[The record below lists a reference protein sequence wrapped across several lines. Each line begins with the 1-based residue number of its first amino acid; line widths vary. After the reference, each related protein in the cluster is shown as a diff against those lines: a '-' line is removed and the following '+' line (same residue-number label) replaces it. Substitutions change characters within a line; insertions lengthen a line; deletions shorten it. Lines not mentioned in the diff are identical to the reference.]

1 MFVGYSGLNVS
12 LLDGRLRN
20 RFAFTYTNIDRDSYD
35 PDATPVR
42 TFDSRGKNERF
53 EYQGILNITQ
63 GIEATFGAE
72 REKSRLRTAAPSSF
86 DPDPIP
92 AHARATLESLYGQIS
107 VTPITGRSEEHT
119 SELQSPMRISYAVF
133 CLKTKKQ

>member
-1 MFVGYSGLNVS
+1 MRISDWSSDVCSSDLFNFADTREYSKVKEFVGYSGLNVA

-72 REKSRLRTAAPSSF
+72 R
-86 DPDPIP
+86 
-92 AHARATLESLYGQIS
+92 
-107 VTPITGRSEEHT
+107 SEEHT
-119 SELQSPMRISYAVF
+119 SELQSLMRISYAVF
-133 CLKTKKQ
+133 CLKKK

>member
-1 MFVGYSGLNVS
+1 MFVGYSGLYVA

-72 REKSRLRTAAPSSF
+72 RDKPRLRIGRASS
-86 DPDPIP
+86 
-92 AHARATLESLYGQIS
+92 RERVGQYGE
-107 VTPITGRSEEHT
+107 VPVV
-119 SELQSPMRISYAVF
+119 AV
-133 CLKTKKQ
+133 

>member
-1 MFVGYSGLNVS
+1 MRISDWSSDVCSSDL
-12 LLDGRLRN
+12 

-42 TFDSRGKNERF
+42 TFDSRGTNGRS

-72 REKSRLRTAAPSSF
+72 REKSRLRTAAPSTF
-86 DPDPIP
+86 DHAPLP
-92 AHARATLESLYGQIS
+92 AHARATPGSLYG
-107 VTPITGRSEEHT
+107 
-119 SELQSPMRISYAVF
+119 RISPPPPTGFTATTGIRTATQH
-133 CLKTKKQ
+133 KTR

>member
-1 MFVGYSGLNVS
+1 MRLPTTSTSSDQPCPFTTMLRSGKARITRSGSLSVDLRGWYSDGKNGIDGYPHPSFNFADTREYSNVKEFVGYSGLNVA

-53 EYQGILNITQ
+53 EYQEIG
-63 GIEATFGAE
+63 
-72 REKSRLRTAAPSSF
+72 R
-86 DPDPIP
+86 
-92 AHARATLESLYGQIS
+92 AH
-107 VTPITGRSEEHT
+107 V
-119 SELQSPMRISYAVF
+119 
-133 CLKTKKQ
+133 

>member
-1 MFVGYSGLNVS
+1 MIRRPPSSTRTDTLFP
-12 LLDGRLRN
+12 
-20 RFAFTYTNIDRDSYD
+20 YTTLFRS
-35 PDATPVR
+35 
-42 TFDSRGKNERF
+42 
-53 EYQGILNITQ
+53 

-107 VTPITGRSEEHT
+107 VTPITGFTATAGTRYDHHNRFGSETTFAANAVYSPNGGATRSEERRVGKEGVST
-119 SELQSPMRISYAVF
+119 GRSRWAPCY
-133 CLKTKKQ
+133 